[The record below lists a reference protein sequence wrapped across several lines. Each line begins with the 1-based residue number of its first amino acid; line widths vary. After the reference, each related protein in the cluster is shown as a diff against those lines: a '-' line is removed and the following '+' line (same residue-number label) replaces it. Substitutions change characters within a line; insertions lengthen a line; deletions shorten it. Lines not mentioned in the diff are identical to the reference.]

1 MDPKLHAA
9 LVLMKKSF
17 ENSKAYSLLL
27 EEEEKNP
34 EKRRER
40 YDAIQKALDEVARKE
55 ARSLENMENRY
66 IRGR

>member
-9 LVLMKKSF
+9 LKLMKSSF
-17 ENSKAYSLLL
+17 ENAKAYSLLL

-40 YDAIQKALDEVARKE
+40 YDAIQKALDEAARKE